1 VTIEVYWGSGSGP
14 AWRVLLTLE
23 LKQLDYRSHLLQLT
37 KNQQK
42 DPELLKLNPRG
53 QIPVLK
59 DGDVVVSESLAI
71 MQYLEC
77 RHPNPSLFGETP
89 QQLGRIHQL
98 VQEILSY
105 MAKPIETIVRPMFR
119 DKVNEAWETM
129 QSAAPASKRELSVI
143 DHLLTDSDWL
153 AGELISAADIMFL
166 PTFQRL
172 LRAIEKNPKAAAEL
186 MLDKLD
192 SEFPDLFDWNHRM
205 QAIPAFEKTYPP
217 HWKD

>member
-1 VTIEVYWGSGSGP
+1 MTIEVYWGSGSGP

-23 LKQLDYRSHLLQLT
+23 LKQLEYHSHLLQLT

-42 DPELLKLNPRG
+42 DPELIKLNPRG

-59 DGDVVVSESLAI
+59 DGGVVVSESLAI

-77 RHPNPSLFGETP
+77 RHPSPSLFGETP

-105 MAKPIETIVRPMFR
+105 MEKPIESIVRPMFR
-119 DKVNEAWETM
+119 GRVKEAWDSM
-129 QSAAPASKRELSVI
+129 HSAAPASKRELTVI
-143 DHLLTDSDWL
+143 DHLLTNSDWL

-192 SEFPDLFDWNHRM
+192 GEFPNLYQWNRRM
-205 QAIPAFEKTYPP
+205 QALPAFAKTYPP
-217 HWKD
+217 HWKN